1 MEQLVINATKR
12 DVTGK
17 QVRALRRGGKL
28 PGVIY
33 GHKFDSVPVTMDQK
47 EATTILN
54 QATSSSIITIKLD
67 GKDVAALIRDRQRD
81 FIRNTYLHVDF
92 QAVSLTEM
100 IRTEVN
106 IELTGLAPA
115 VKDYSGILV
124 EGLTSIHVEALPND
138 LPEKFIIDISVLKEI
153 GDNILVK
160 DITVSDKVTILT
172 PLEEMVILVTAP
184 AAEEEVAPEEV
195 AEGEGPEVIEKG
207 KKEEE
212 AETKEK

>member
-17 QVRALRRGGKL
+17 QVRALRREGKL